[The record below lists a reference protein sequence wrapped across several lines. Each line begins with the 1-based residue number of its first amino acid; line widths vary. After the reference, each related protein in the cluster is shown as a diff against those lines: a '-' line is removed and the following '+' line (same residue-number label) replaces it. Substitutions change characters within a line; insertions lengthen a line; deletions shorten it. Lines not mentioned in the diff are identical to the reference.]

1 MDNLANLSFL
11 EALKIVWP
19 LLVVQVGLQIY
30 CVTKVIKQ
38 GVRSLS
44 KKIWLFITVF
54 GGYIGVFSFLLF
66 GIRKDY

>member
-1 MDNLANLSFL
+1 MSNLADLSFL
-11 EALKIVWP
+11 EVLKLVWP

-30 CVTKVIKQ
+30 CITKVLKQ

-44 KKIWLFITVF
+44 KGIWLFITVL
-54 GGYIGVFSFLLF
+54 GGYIGIFAFLLF